1 MNTFFIAVQIFYLL
15 LALILIIYLLN
26 TVLSFR
32 KLVPY
37 VPTPYKIID
46 LGSGSGRIILEIAK
60 KFPNQITGIDNSPI
74 LIFITRWRFWLH
86 KIFGRLKTKNYQIIK
101 TDFLNYDLSQE
112 TLIFCFLTNQAMEKL
127 AANFEKLPGGAKII
141 SYHFH
146 FNSDEFQQQRI
157 DIKGR
162 AKIYIY
168 VKLAS

>member
-37 VPTPYKIID
+37 VPTPYKIIKKMIGLANIKPADKIID

-86 KIFGRLKTKNYQIIK
+86 KIFGRLKTKNYQILGAQEA
-101 TDFLNYDLSQE
+101 DPLN
-112 TLIFCFLTNQAMEKL
+112 NK
-127 AANFEKLPGGAKII
+127 I
-141 SYHFH
+141 SYLSPLGSILL
-146 FNSDEFQQQRI
+146 NKKVGDTTVLEKE
-157 DIKGR
+157 KGR
-162 AKIYIY
+162 AEYKILKIQ
-168 VKLAS
+168 